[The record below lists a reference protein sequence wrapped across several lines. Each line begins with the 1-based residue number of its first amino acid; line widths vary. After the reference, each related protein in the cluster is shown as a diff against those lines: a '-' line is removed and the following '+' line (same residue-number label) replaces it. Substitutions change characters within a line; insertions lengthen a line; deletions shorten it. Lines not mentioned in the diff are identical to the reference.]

1 MLGELLVDFLEAGQ
15 GQDLSKH
22 DVRPTK
28 ALTVGQSPN
37 HGTSG
42 RLAVRAETMALNEE
56 LARLGVVID
65 PQTGLVTVRSA

>member
-1 MLGELLVDFLEAGQ
+1 MLGALLVEFAEAGQ

-22 DVRPTK
+22 GVRPTK
-28 ALTVGQSPN
+28 ALNVGQSPTN
-37 HGTSG
+37 GPAG

-65 PQTGLVTVRSA
+65 PQTGLVTVRGA